1 MLLSYLEQQVVF
13 EDPLNWFEQVGP
25 QRQRTLQRRLALPKK
40 CRQAF
45 VSHALGQSGNRTA
58 ATRKHTQERQG
69 AHLGHWGQTKGQR
82 CDKNLLG
89 VVSAIL
95 RVDLKELPL
104 KTEA

>member
-1 MLLSYLEQQVVF
+1 MVL

-25 QRQRTLQRRLALPKK
+25 QRQRTLQRRLTLPEKR
-40 CRQAF
+40 RQAF
-45 VSHALGQSGNRTA
+45 LPHALGQSSNRTA
-58 ATRKHTQERQG
+58 ATHRHTQELQG
-69 AHLGHWGQTKGQR
+69 AHLDHWGKTKAQR
-82 CDKNLLG
+82 CDKNVLG